1 MRTVRVRYST
11 AEGTH
16 AWWNSLDLFGADEQ
30 GGPLKPVILFVGGG
44 GWQGLDHVNEHQKIA
59 AEVCRCGFVCAIVRH
74 RPARVRLDG
83 LLPLLTL
90 LLLPLPL
97 GWGTLVGLL
106 LAVLLLLPLI
116 DRWRAAA
123 PLPAVILDVAHAV
136 ACVLR
141 LEEDGPCAMVGGDA
155 RRVILCGNSSGGHLL
170 SLVTLDGRWLGSLGA
185 PTERIRACID
195 MSGVHSFAML
205 PLPMRCAFAALLGL
219 DLPQW
224 ASLSPMHHAS
234 APSLGVGCP
243 FLLAT
248 AARELPGIRAA
259 SAALATR
266 LASAGLPIASLTVP
280 GCNHFTLVRQ
290 MAPVLLALSSLVPS
304 LRDLSHLA
312 PAAAPAAATPAAAPS
327 SAAAAATPA
336 AAPSLAAAAATPA
349 AAPSLAA
356 AAATPAAAPSLA
368 AAAERVA
375 EVASEQWVAT
385 GRLATHAM
393 HPMHR
398 ADQVFFLAGF
408 TVSFP

>member
-1 MRTVRVRYST
+1 VAYL
-11 AEGTH
+11 A
-16 AWWNSLDLFGADEQ
+16 
-30 GGPLKPVILFVGGG
+30 LFVV
-44 GWQGLDHVNEHQKIA
+44 L
-59 AEVCRCGFVCAIVRH
+59 
-74 RPARVRLDG
+74 PAVSFLIH
-83 LLPLLTL
+83 LPDDA
-90 LLLPLPL
+90 
-97 GWGTLVGLL
+97 GERSIMW
-106 LAVLLLLPLI
+106 AVLLLLPLI

-248 AARELPGIRAA
+248 AARELPGRTRRRVCGGGAVGVVARKPRRPPARPCDPAHRPRPGDDRGAA
-259 SAALATR
+259 GVRSRSRRGKAQERCSAREGHSAAK
-266 LASAGLPIASLTVP
+266 PVVIARAQHDP
-280 GCNHFTLVRQ
+280 
-290 MAPVLLALSSLVPS
+290 AWP
-304 LRDLSHLA
+304 LRRFDWA
-312 PAAAPAAATPAAAPS
+312 QRGGGGGGGAAPKRT
-327 SAAAAATPA
+327 
-336 AAPSLAAAAATPA
+336 
-349 AAPSLAA
+349 
-356 AAATPAAAPSLA
+356 
-368 AAAERVA
+368 
-375 EVASEQWVAT
+375 
-385 GRLATHAM
+385 TH
-393 HPMHR
+393 
-398 ADQVFFLAGF
+398 
-408 TVSFP
+408 